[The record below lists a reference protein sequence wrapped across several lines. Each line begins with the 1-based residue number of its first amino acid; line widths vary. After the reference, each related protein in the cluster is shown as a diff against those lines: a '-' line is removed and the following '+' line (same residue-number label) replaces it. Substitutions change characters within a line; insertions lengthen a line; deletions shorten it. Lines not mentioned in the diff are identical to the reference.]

1 MVIDDG
7 GVMEVGVAWVV
18 KGWVYWYGSGFAI
31 MGVGLGLPPW
41 VASSSF
47 SFVCV
52 CVCVCV
58 LMVDYG
64 LLVVVVSSVCSA
76 AVVGSW

>member
-1 MVIDDG
+1 MVIDDD
-7 GVMEVGVAWVV
+7 GVVEVGVAWVV

-41 VASSSF
+41 VASSF
-47 SFVCV
+47 
-52 CVCVCV
+52 VCVCV

-64 LLVVVVSSVCSA
+64 LLVV
-76 AVVGSW
+76 GSW

>member
-52 CVCVCV
+52 CVNGRLWVASGGGVKCV
-58 LMVDYG
+58 
-64 LLVVVVSSVCSA
+64 
-76 AVVGSW
+76 

>member
-31 MGVGLGLPPW
+31 MGVGVGLGLPPW
-41 VASSSF
+41 VASSL
-47 SFVCV
+47 

-64 LLVVVVSSVCSA
+64 LLVVVVSGVCSA